1 MVLSRGGINFFSK
14 NFHSSSVL
22 MEFLVKYIDS
32 NIRNVDSQSL
42 MNFYKEE
49 NLFSISKIG
58 NYTNMFVNNSLL
70 EDAEESQINRI
81 LINSK
86 TIERTSQNLISAHLL
101 QFQVLFELSFFVTKF
116 INLINNIDYIF
127 TYNQLYIYLLLT
139 YST

>member
-1 MVLSRGGINFFSK
+1 
-14 NFHSSSVL
+14 